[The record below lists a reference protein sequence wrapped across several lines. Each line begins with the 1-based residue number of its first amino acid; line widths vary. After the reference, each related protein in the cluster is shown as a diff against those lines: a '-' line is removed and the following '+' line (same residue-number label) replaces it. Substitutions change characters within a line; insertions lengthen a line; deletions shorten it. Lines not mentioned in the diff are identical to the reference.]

1 MDCFVSAQ
9 GFQESTCI
17 LRRAQKILRFV
28 PCGRLLTIDFHRVF
42 GVRGIVFQLLDVA
55 RLLPQLAFDS
65 GLAVLPSTLHCDCQP
80 SCRIEP

>member
-1 MDCFVSAQ
+1 M
-9 GFQESTCI
+9 
-17 LRRAQKILRFV
+17 
-28 PCGRLLTIDFHRVF
+28 
-42 GVRGIVFQLLDVA
+42 RGIVFQLLDVA